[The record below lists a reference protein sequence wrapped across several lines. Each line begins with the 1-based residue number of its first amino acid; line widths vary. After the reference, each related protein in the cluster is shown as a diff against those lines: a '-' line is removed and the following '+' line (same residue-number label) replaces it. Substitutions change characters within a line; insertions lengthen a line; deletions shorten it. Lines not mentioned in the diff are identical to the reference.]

1 MTNSELD
8 DYNMRMMGGRRI
20 ASTGLDKA
28 EGGGSSAS
36 SWRMQKLH
44 HTSSSSDQPH
54 HRRHSEGELHDD
66 LSSSSG
72 HQDVGSFCGGGG
84 GGICPDDDSLQR
96 PLQRHDTLRSTSP
109 TLPDY
114 NDDPMMIMGGDHDM
128 EQASQRSN
136 GDLLTGI
143 EVELTDD
150 SDNNGCIKK
159 KQYFNTFWAAYKRQM
174 LTCCAFAGV
183 FLLGVLVGTCGSGQ
197 CGARGERGMVV
208 AAAVESQVDGGCTGD
223 NSGTSTPGDTSGS
236 PYATENPI
244 ANPIANTEPSFLGP
258 NVYLFD
264 PTMTTAEIQ
273 SRADTIFSQQQ
284 NNEMGTERYAL
295 LFQPGTYGSVDEP
308 LMLQIGYY
316 TEISG
321 LGDSPND
328 VRVFGKIEV
337 YNRVSLSGRDDIVCL
352 RFLACLFCH
361 CQLGTNTCILR
372 FYLSFH
378 VLSSFI
384 SASCPNPTPMASSS
398 QPAAPQVFAL
408 H

>member
-8 DYNMRMMGGRRI
+8 DYNMGIMGGRKI

-28 EGGGSSAS
+28 EGGGSSGS
-36 SWRMQKLH
+36 SWRIQKLRH
-44 HTSSSSDQPH
+44 NPPSSADQQH
-54 HRRHSEGELHDD
+54 HRRHSEGERHDD
-66 LSSSSG
+66 LSSSG
-72 HQDVGSFCGGGG
+72 HPDVGSFCGGGG
-84 GGICPDDDSLQR
+84 VCPDDENLQR
-96 PLQRHDTLRSTSP
+96 PFQRHDTLRSTS
-109 TLPDY
+109 TTVPDY
-114 NDDPMMIMGGDHDM
+114 NDDPMMAMGGEHDM

-150 SDNNGCIKK
+150 DGKNGCIKK
-159 KQYFNTFWAAYKRQM
+159 KQYFNTFWAMYKRQM

-197 CGARGERGMVV
+197 CGARKERGIVV
-208 AAAVESQVDGGCTGD
+208 AAAVESQVDTGCT
-223 NSGTSTPGDTSGS
+223 SGTSTPGDTSGS
-236 PYATENPI
+236 PYATQNPI

-258 NVYLFD
+258 NVYMFD

-337 YNRVSLSGRDDIVCL
+337 YNRVSLSGRDDVACL
-352 RFLACLFCH
+352 LFLACLYYH
-361 CQLGTNTCILR
+361 CQ
-372 FYLSFH
+372 
-378 VLSSFI
+378 
-384 SASCPNPTPMASSS
+384 P
-398 QPAAPQVFAL
+398 
-408 H
+408 